1 MPPKKQDVPVPEVED
16 EVDLPEDLLQE
27 LGGSYP
33 AEPQF
38 CLVLGHL
45 AGHSFRVPSEE
56 EGGPPQDF
64 DPCAVLLNQVKQS
77 GDAAKSIVLLDKEE
91 LQGYCTEAFGLQDQ
105 PLWAGLKFRLE
116 KERAARQRQKSN
128 ALRRKLISEF
138 EDPELKAAGGEGEV
152 SPPEVD
158 ALFLLD
164 APADAEELQAMSD
177 AGLYEV
183 VDLWTNIYF
192 AGETLDESEPPVQV
206 ECPMG
211 EVPQLFFQAIGS
223 AAASTD
229 LANCTVSVVPESHQL
244 AALEAPQDSAE
255 GAEAPPAVTTT
266 PVERVTAAMME
277 VLAQEASSRM
287 RFQAWLQAPRVTLPE
302 GTSGIYEDRLY
313 HSMMSAV
320 SPPYHD
326 IPLFL
331 HCLTD
336 QVERTLSG
344 EAQLKEDQQALKELE
359 EHLAKAFQDAIC
371 EGPAIFAPRE
381 PPTPKDPQDPQEPPT
396 VPGLPDSG
404 PLLPYL
410 DRAACYHRCGPGAE
424 LDGKPVLAS
433 VHEVLDKVSVPRRGV
448 GLPAAATFSAVERK
462 ALRHRFYPFA
472 PSVSPHELEQ
482 MLLLHAFQDLM
493 LKAAP
498 ERSWCF
504 ADRRWREL
512 IPKSLFGQCL
522 EEALKSEPFVDTAYL
537 PRHDCLLLV
546 LHHRSVPGQVLWHA
560 WHGDVLAK
568 AQDPKWSQPSLV
580 TLPTY
585 NDWSKVHGGSEAS
598 ANVSILENLDAREI
612 GYNAIVEKLACPEGS
627 VILVTSMELG
637 LQSSF
642 GSREPRQT
650 RRLARVMKGGLTF
663 GMAVDE
669 TWKRWQESSLQKARD
684 LAQEPPSEEGAE
696 EPGAPA
702 PEPVEPFPD
711 SRLGSVW
718 VSLPSGSRVT
728 LRLHHEGVEGLW
740 ELSQAE
746 HPLPKMGAMMTYAAN
761 DGQLVQVFSDGSVRF
776 TAAEQAT
783 NSLPTQG
790 LTSYFPGCPEDYEVS
805 RTIRSGTLIKQLVSG
820 RVEIFHADGTTA
832 FRNPT
837 EEELQQRQGDGVV
850 PSSGSQRKLCEEAKK
865 EDLLK
870 RMHQVYQDTFVDPEA
885 SKHVGLPGHWVTLHT
900 DGSVVGRGEDGEEY
914 EMEAVATA
922 LQVDLLTRHRAL
934 TNSRGFAS
942 FEDPEGQQKVCVYPD
957 GTRITWT
964 CHESSQEVELFKA
977 YMPLARCEL
986 VSGEK
991 SEQQGAV
998 GTTQVECADGTSI
1011 EVIPSEG
1018 GHEIVLTCRE
1028 GNMVKSSSDGH
1039 VEILV
1044 RQDSETPNYVAD
1056 CREGKL
1062 VLCGAKGDFVLHAD
1076 QTLEVPVSTGGASSP
1091 RCQEANK
1098 AYDLA
1103 LEGLEPPPLS
1113 RAPRLFV
1120 LHGNGEAEE
1129 LLGEAEAK
1137 QILEAARGE
1146 TTALVLGPEDLGHFK
1161 CHTIFHTRLP
1171 DTLAVPQMGSVALP
1185 DSLDGAGSMCSVISE
1200 ASQQASC
1207 EAASQAEAAQAG
1219 TVTEFR
1225 QLLEFPEVSEE
1236 DQIKLQ
1242 GTLKQYVAWE
1252 AAELKKMRDAAKPP
1266 EPKKTKK
1273 DKGKEKVKE
1282 KGGKKGK
1289 KNKNEPEVVEEVQEV
1304 PPEPAFVQ
1312 GLKLSAFE
1320 HHVKV
1325 LQGRANEQL
1334 DPSGE
1339 ELLSRALA
1347 TLAVSLDDKA
1357 PEGEAE
1363 EQEKACEDAEE
1374 EVQAKAPTE
1383 DPDLDQ
1389 ENIAP
1394 SKAEKKKRGPS
1405 VAETEWSFAYFKS
1418 DTGLQFLMD
1427 TGMLDP
1433 DKPQQAVVKE
1443 KRPRPPPAPLPRS
1456 PWYPRLVGEP
1466 EDEPE
1471 EEASPTGEDQEEWP
1485 GQPKLSADFNVP
1497 EFGALHE
1504 DDGEKLV
1511 FQPGDR
1517 FPIAPVQDEAP
1528 VGPHPDKKAPMWDV
1542 YGEPRGPKGK
1552 ISQAYV
1558 GVNTDYLEVEGPT
1571 GRKINTSALAHK
1583 RSEVKGLGDNH
1594 MMVEIVPGACRF
1606 GLLRQGSLYRMHFYI
1621 RNLEVDVTRFNVRV
1635 PDSKFIRLQWQPG
1648 QLAPGMAAK
1657 VSVEML
1663 ATEQQRIEQLVEIV
1677 TKAHVIRVPITAR
1690 IIGAEEYDRL
1700 DAESLALHGR
1710 RIGRHRE
1717 RSETH
1722 RPGPVQLITEPIY
1735 CKKVMGAA
1743 WQPLPSDLEEAM
1755 ATDLL
1760 Q

>member
-1 MPPKKQDVPVPEVED
+1 MI
-16 EVDLPEDLLQE
+16 
-27 LGGSYP
+27 
-33 AEPQF
+33 
-38 CLVLGHL
+38 
-45 AGHSFRVPSEE
+45 
-56 EGGPPQDF
+56 
-64 DPCAVLLNQVKQS
+64 N
-77 GDAAKSIVLLDKEE
+77 
-91 LQGYCTEAFGLQDQ
+91 
-105 PLWAGLKFRLE
+105 LWA
-116 KERAARQRQKSN
+116 
-128 ALRRKLISEF
+128 
-138 EDPELKAAGGEGEV
+138 
-152 SPPEVD
+152 
-158 ALFLLD
+158 
-164 APADAEELQAMSD
+164 SD
-177 AGLYEV
+177 
-183 VDLWTNIYF
+183 
-192 AGETLDESEPPVQV
+192 
-206 ECPMG
+206 
-211 EVPQLFFQAIGS
+211 
-223 AAASTD
+223 
-229 LANCTVSVVPESHQL
+229 
-244 AALEAPQDSAE
+244 
-255 GAEAPPAVTTT
+255 
-266 PVERVTAAMME
+266 
-277 VLAQEASSRM
+277 
-287 RFQAWLQAPRVTLPE
+287 
-302 GTSGIYEDRLY
+302 
-313 HSMMSAV
+313 
-320 SPPYHD
+320 
-326 IPLFL
+326 
-331 HCLTD
+331 
-336 QVERTLSG
+336 
-344 EAQLKEDQQALKELE
+344 
-359 EHLAKAFQDAIC
+359 
-371 EGPAIFAPRE
+371 
-381 PPTPKDPQDPQEPPT
+381 
-396 VPGLPDSG
+396 
-404 PLLPYL
+404 
-410 DRAACYHRCGPGAE
+410 
-424 LDGKPVLAS
+424 
-433 VHEVLDKVSVPRRGV
+433 
-448 GLPAAATFSAVERK
+448 
-462 ALRHRFYPFA
+462 
-472 PSVSPHELEQ
+472 
-482 MLLLHAFQDLM
+482 
-493 LKAAP
+493 
-498 ERSWCF
+498 
-504 ADRRWREL
+504 
-512 IPKSLFGQCL
+512 
-522 EEALKSEPFVDTAYL
+522 
-537 PRHDCLLLV
+537 
-546 LHHRSVPGQVLWHA
+546 
-560 WHGDVLAK
+560 
-568 AQDPKWSQPSLV
+568 
-580 TLPTY
+580 
-585 NDWSKVHGGSEAS
+585 
-598 ANVSILENLDAREI
+598 
-612 GYNAIVEKLACPEGS
+612 
-627 VILVTSMELG
+627 
-637 LQSSF
+637 
-642 GSREPRQT
+642 
-650 RRLARVMKGGLTF
+650 
-663 GMAVDE
+663 
-669 TWKRWQESSLQKARD
+669 
-684 LAQEPPSEEGAE
+684 
-696 EPGAPA
+696 
-702 PEPVEPFPD
+702 
-711 SRLGSVW
+711 
-718 VSLPSGSRVT
+718 
-728 LRLHHEGVEGLW
+728 
-740 ELSQAE
+740 
-746 HPLPKMGAMMTYAAN
+746 
-761 DGQLVQVFSDGSVRF
+761 
-776 TAAEQAT
+776 
-783 NSLPTQG
+783 
-790 LTSYFPGCPEDYEVS
+790 VS
-805 RTIRSGTLIKQLVSG
+805 R
-820 RVEIFHADGTTA
+820 
-832 FRNPT
+832 
-837 EEELQQRQGDGVV
+837 
-850 PSSGSQRKLCEEAKK
+850 
-865 EDLLK
+865 
-870 RMHQVYQDTFVDPEA
+870 
-885 SKHVGLPGHWVTLHT
+885 
-900 DGSVVGRGEDGEEY
+900 GE
-914 EMEAVATA
+914 
-922 LQVDLLTRHRAL
+922 
-934 TNSRGFAS
+934 
-942 FEDPEGQQKVCVYPD
+942 
-957 GTRITWT
+957 
-964 CHESSQEVELFKA
+964 
-977 YMPLARCEL
+977 
-986 VSGEK
+986 
-991 SEQQGAV
+991 
-998 GTTQVECADGTSI
+998 
-1011 EVIPSEG
+1011 
-1018 GHEIVLTCRE
+1018 
-1028 GNMVKSSSDGH
+1028 
-1039 VEILV
+1039 
-1044 RQDSETPNYVAD
+1044 
-1056 CREGKL
+1056 
-1062 VLCGAKGDFVLHAD
+1062 
-1076 QTLEVPVSTGGASSP
+1076 
-1091 RCQEANK
+1091 

-1137 QILEAARGE
+1137 QILEAKWWDLGE

-1236 DQIKLQ
+1236 DGGRRVGAGNRWDQIKLQ

-1273 DKGKEKVKE
+1273 EKLGRRPCAQTRPRTLRSGTGAGPSIQGLVRDQSSCELTEHLGQSPKAGLRVLPRVAAQDKGKEKVKE

-1312 GLKLSAFE
+1312 ETDLSAFE

-1405 VAETEWSFAYFKS
+1405 

-1433 DKPQQAVVKE
+1433 DKPQQDRGDPFAVVKE

-1471 EEASPTGEDQEEWP
+1471 EEASPTGEDQEGSGEEWP

-1760 Q
+1760 HQLEAMLEASATSSTLGFRATGSPFRSTTGTFSFRRESQNSGSRVTPWPEIEALVAELQQRRSEHLGQRRQLLQFQQSSAQLSSDSQAWARSAVRRQAEENAQQVELHEELSVARTE